1 MRTPLHDQHLAAGGR
16 IVEFAGWEMPVQYTG
31 ILQEHKAVR
40 ESCGVFDISHMG
52 EFFVEGPS
60 ATAWLDSL
68 LTNNLASVPVGQ
80 AQYTL
85 LLNERGG
92 VIDDLIAYRLAEEK
106 YLLIVNAAKID
117 EDAAWFKKHA
127 APGVVFTDRS
137 TDFAALAIQGPKAA
151 AVFEKLFQKPMPT
164 ERNRV
169 LEIPTTAGPGGS
181 CLSGPA
187 QLSQTHQSDSDKQS
201 PPRQAP
207 SASYIATTGYT
218 GEAGFE
224 WVIPATEAVSAW
236 QAALAAGVTPCGLGA
251 RDTLRLEMCYPLNG
265 SDLSPDRT
273 PLEAGLGFFCDLKKS
288 PFIGRDALLTQ
299 KHHSVLPHK
308 LCALRVTDKA
318 PPIRSHYR
326 VFVNGEPVTETTS
339 GALSPSLGYGIAL
352 AYLPPAYCD
361 PGQEVQIE
369 VRDRRFRAEVVKKP
383 FLKKP

>member
-16 IVEFAGWEMPVQYTG
+16 IVEFAGWEMPVQYSG

-52 EFFVEGPS
+52 EFFVEGPG

-68 LTNNLASVPVGQ
+68 LTNNLARVPVGH

-92 VIDDLIAYRLAEEK
+92 VIDDLIAYRLAEEN

-117 EDAAWFKKHA
+117 EDAAWLHRHSV
-127 APGVVFTDRS
+127 PGVEFTNRS
-137 TDFAALAIQGPKAA
+137 ADFAALAIQGPKSPE
-151 AVFEKLFQKPMPT
+151 VFEKLFHRPMPA

-169 LEIPTTAGPGGS
+169 LEMPAGHAS
-181 CLSGPA
+181 L
-187 QLSQTHQSDSDKQS
+187 
-201 PPRQAP
+201 PP
-207 SASYIATTGYT
+207 SFTATTGYT

-224 WVIPATEAVSAW
+224 WILPASEATSAW
-236 QAALAAGVTPCGLGA
+236 QTALHAGATPCGLGA

-273 PLEAGLGFFCDLKKS
+273 PLEAGLGFFVDLKK
-288 PFIGRDALLTQ
+288 PAFPGRDPLLAQ
-299 KHHSVLPHK
+299 KQRSVLPHK
-308 LCALRVTDKA
+308 LCALRVTEKS

-339 GALSPSLGYGIAL
+339 GALSPTLGYGIAL

-361 PGQEVQIE
+361 PGQEAQIE
-369 VRDRRFRAEVVKKP
+369 VRDRRFRAEIIKKP
-383 FLKKP
+383 FFKKP

>member
-52 EFFVEGPS
+52 EFFVEGPG

-80 AQYTL
+80 AQYSL

-117 EDAAWFKKHA
+117 EDAAWLKKHA
-127 APGVVFTDRS
+127 APGVTFTNRS
-137 TDFAALAIQGPKAA
+137 SEFAALAIQGPKATE
-151 AVFEKLFQKPMPT
+151 VFEKLFRRPMPV

-169 LEIPTTAGPGGS
+169 IEITERPGET
-181 CLSGPA
+181 CLSGPER
-187 QLSQTHQSDSDKQS
+187 LPQTHQPGSDKQS

-207 SASYIATTGYT
+207 SFTATTGYT
-218 GEAGFE
+218 GENGFE
-224 WVIPATEAVSAW
+224 WIMPASEAAAAW
-236 QAALAAGVTPCGLGA
+236 QAALAAGATPCGLGA

-273 PLEAGLGFFCDLKKS
+273 PLEAGLGFFCYLKK
-288 PFIGRDALLTQ
+288 PAFLGRDALLAQ
-299 KHHSVLPHK
+299 KQHSVLPHK
-308 LCALRVTDKA
+308 LCALRVTDKS

-361 PGQEVQIE
+361 LGQEVQIE

>member
-52 EFFVEGPS
+52 EFFVEGPG

-68 LTNNLASVPVGQ
+68 LTNNLAGLSVGH

-117 EDAAWFKKHA
+117 EDATWLRKHA
-127 APGVVFTDRS
+127 MPGVVFTDRS
-137 TDFAALAIQGPKAA
+137 TDFAALAIQGPNAA
-151 AVFEKLFQKPMPT
+151 TVFEKLFQKPMPA

-169 LEIPTTAGPGGS
+169 LEI
-181 CLSGPA
+181 
-187 QLSQTHQSDSDKQS
+187 Q
-201 PPRQAP
+201 P
-207 SASYIATTGYT
+207 SSFIATTGYT

-236 QAALAAGVTPCGLGA
+236 QAALAAGATPCGLGA

-273 PLEAGLGFFCDLKKS
+273 PLEAGLGFFCDLKK
-288 PFIGRDALLTQ
+288 PAFIGRDALLAQ
-299 KHHSVLPHK
+299 KQHSVLPHK
-308 LCALRVTDKA
+308 LCALRVTEKS

>member
-52 EFFVEGPS
+52 EFFVDGPG

-68 LTNNLASVPVGQ
+68 LTNNLAGLPVGH

-117 EDAAWFKKHA
+117 EDAAWLRKNA
-127 APGVVFTDRS
+127 APGVEFSNRS
-137 TDFAALAIQGPKAA
+137 AEFVALAIQGPKAA
-151 AVFEKLFQKPMPT
+151 AVFEKLFQKPMPA

-169 LEIPTTAGPGGS
+169 LEIQSGS
-181 CLSGPA
+181 F
-187 QLSQTHQSDSDKQS
+187 
-201 PPRQAP
+201 
-207 SASYIATTGYT
+207 IATTGYT
-218 GEAGFE
+218 GESGFE
-224 WVIPATEAVSAW
+224 WVIPPSEATSAW
-236 QAALAAGVTPCGLGA
+236 QAALAAGATPCGLGA

-265 SDLSPDRT
+265 SDLLPDRT

-288 PFIGRDALLTQ
+288 TFIGREALLAQ
-299 KHHSVLPHK
+299 KQHSVLPHK
-308 LCALRVTDKA
+308 LCALRVTDKS

-369 VRDRRFRAEVVKKP
+369 VRDRRFRAEIVKKP

>member
-16 IVEFAGWEMPVQYTG
+16 MVEFAGWEMPVQYSG

-40 ESCGVFDISHMG
+40 EACGVFDISHMG
-52 EFFVEGPS
+52 EFFVEGPG
-60 ATAWLDSL
+60 ATAWLDAL
-68 LTNNLASVPVGQ
+68 LTNNLASVPVGH

-106 YLLIVNAAKID
+106 HLLIVNAAKID
-117 EDAAWFKKHA
+117 EDAAWLRKHA
-127 APGVVFTDRS
+127 APGVEFTNRS
-137 TDFAALAIQGPKAA
+137 ADFAALAIQGPKSSEI
-151 AVFEKLFQKPMPT
+151 FEKLFQRPMPP

-169 LEIPTTAGPGGS
+169 LEIQPGS
-181 CLSGPA
+181 F
-187 QLSQTHQSDSDKQS
+187 
-201 PPRQAP
+201 
-207 SASYIATTGYT
+207 IATTGYT

-224 WVIPATEAVSAW
+224 WVIPASEATSAW
-236 QAALAAGVTPCGLGA
+236 QAALAAGATPCGLGA

-273 PLEAGLGFFCDLKKS
+273 PLEAGLGFFCDLKK
-288 PFIGRDALLTQ
+288 PAFPGRDALLAQ
-299 KHHSVLPHK
+299 KQQPVLPHK
-308 LCALRVTDKA
+308 LCALRVTDKS
-318 PPIRSHYR
+318 PPIRPHYR